1 MNLKLV
7 ERIVNALLYEG
18 YILYP
23 YRASAIKN
31 RQRWNFGVIYPQD
44 YSLSQGGAEASS
56 MQTECLLLGDQRAKL
71 DVKIR
76 FLHLLAR
83 TVRAELR
90 VCPEPA
96 LHATTGAD
104 TQFCPYADSQTVLA
118 PLTDPQETI
127 GLDFH
132 AAEPLEIGATIPDA
146 WQEAVERE
154 VDAPGIDLSEI
165 VAEPRRMTFDFPA
178 MREAA
183 PLLDS
188 GGQAVSVIA
197 RIQQFIEGTVEVAA
211 ERAGDGLFKVAVRI
225 LNLTPLEDACHK
237 SRDEALMRSLI
248 STHTILG
255 VRRGEFV
262 SLLDPPEAF
271 REAAAGCRNIGAW
284 PALVGEEGE
293 RDCLLAAP
301 IILYDYP
308 QVAPESAG
316 DFYDGTEI
324 DELLTLRVMTMTDQE
339 KQEMRLVD
347 ERARQILERTETLS
361 PERLMKLHGAVR
373 SLRRFEGEKR

>member
-1 MNLKLV
+1 
-7 ERIVNALLYEG
+7 
-18 YILYP
+18 
-23 YRASAIKN
+23 
-31 RQRWNFGVIYPQD
+31 
-44 YSLSQGGAEASS
+44 
-56 MQTECLLLGDQRAKL
+56 
-71 DVKIR
+71 
-76 FLHLLAR
+76 
-83 TVRAELR
+83 
-90 VCPEPA
+90 
-96 LHATTGAD
+96 
-104 TQFCPYADSQTVLA
+104 
-118 PLTDPQETI
+118 LTNPQEAI
-127 GLDFH
+127 GQDFH
-132 AAEPLEIGATIPDA
+132 AAEPVEISATIPDA

-154 VDAPGIDLSEI
+154 VDAPSIDLSEI
-165 VAEPRRMTFDFPA
+165 VAEPRRMTFAFPA
-178 MREAA
+178 MREAT

-188 GGQAVSVIA
+188 GGQAVGVIA
-197 RIQQFIEGTVEVAA
+197 QIQQFIEGTVEVAA
-211 ERAGDGLFKVAVRI
+211 ERAGDGLFKVTVRI
-225 LNLTPLEDACHK
+225 MNLTPLEDACHK

-255 VRRGEFV
+255 VSRGEFV

-373 SLRRFEGEKR
+373 SLRRFGGAK